1 MNDKLM
7 EILESQT
14 PEQVQEAFRK
24 IREKYGECENAI
36 TVEEYF
42 GITYE
47 ELKNLTDDELRE
59 RLR

>member
-7 EILESQT
+7 EFLESQT

-24 IREKYGECENAI
+24 IREERGDCPNDI

-42 GITYE
+42 GITSEEIENLTDE
-47 ELKNLTDDELRE
+47 ELKE